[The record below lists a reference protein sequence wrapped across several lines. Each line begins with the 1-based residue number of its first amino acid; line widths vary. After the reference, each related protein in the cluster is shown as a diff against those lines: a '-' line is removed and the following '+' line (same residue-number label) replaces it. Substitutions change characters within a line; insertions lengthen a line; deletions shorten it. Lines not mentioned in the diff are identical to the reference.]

1 MEKSGVTP
9 HYLHRDS
16 LTSKLFF
23 VCGLIVIAVLVCIT
37 VKLEYFTIAICVDYV
52 KVEVFNSFIYYLV
65 LIYFIELTMC
75 MIAVLYIRWRFSIPS
90 FII

>member
-37 VKLEYFTIAICVDYV
+37 VKLGYFTIAIFVDCRLCKSGGV
-52 KVEVFNSFIYYLV
+52 QFLHLLFSFDL
-65 LIYFIELTMC
+65 LH
-75 MIAVLYIRWRFSIPS
+75 
-90 FII
+90 